1 MKFLIILYI
10 LLLSTGFAKKYKA
23 SIIDDY
29 TKKNISEV
37 KVIIDNKDTMYSDK
51 SGIVEF
57 ESNTTTVHIDLY
69 KLSYKF
75 EHYDVDLSNI
85 NSTFLLPM
93 HPLDFHLHNIIVS
106 GEKEHS
112 TLDSFI
118 LSSYKLSSKEVN
130 SNMQAS
136 FGESMQ
142 SIKGVDIRAM
152 GSAPTRPVFRGLSND
167 RLKINSDGFI
177 NLDLS
182 ANSPDHNVAIDPQS
196 IKGISILRGPKTLK
210 YSSSSSAGVFDLD
223 KNDIPIEKVD
233 NSITDIKNYF
243 HSNNLAVMNYIEN
256 TSNIY
261 NNINIKGKVSLVNS
275 QNINTPNLELL
286 NSQINSS
293 NYSIGVANHSNDNEY
308 GIVYDYYQNE
318 YGIPPGPVGTHP
330 KGVNIEMFKQNL
342 KTNYNYHF
350 HESKYIKDVK
360 FNYLYNHLEHNEYES
375 SGILGAR
382 YIIQNHV
389 FRLDFE
395 SDNLLGAKS
404 SDFGIN
410 FSRNYF
416 DAGAAVRTP
425 EVIDFNYAFYL
436 IQYYELNNFDIS
448 FALRQENKYY
458 LTKNDES
465 VSKNTTFIDKNF
477 NIKTFS
483 FSSIYKK
490 LKNSILG
497 VILSYDERIPTLEE
511 LYSMGP
517 HLASYSYDIGNQN
530 LKIEK
535 SINVEIMYSI
545 KSNFNKFEIENS
557 VNLFNYYFF
566 NFITPRNTGEIDLV
580 KTRLPIYENQ
590 GIKANLN
597 GFEYQLNVNYHNFI
611 LKNVIQYTIG
621 RNLESDFY
629 LPMIPPL
636 KNILELKFKKEKY
649 DISLISEIANTQDKF
664 DEFETKTNSYII
676 FNLKSNYYFYL
687 FGSQNQLV
695 LNVRNLFNTSYRNH
709 LSRIKEI
716 MPEAGRN
723 ISIGLNNYF

>member
-1 MKFLIILYI
+1 MKLVILFYI
-10 LLLSTGFAKKYKA
+10 LFINTGFANKYKA

-29 TKKNISEV
+29 TKKKISDV
-37 KVIIDNKDTMYSDK
+37 KVLIDNKDTVYSDK
-51 SGIVEF
+51 FGIVEF
-57 ESNTTTVHIDLY
+57 ESKKTSVHIDLY

-75 EHYDVDLSNI
+75 EHYDVDLNNI
-85 NSTFLLPM
+85 NSTFILPM

-130 SNMQAS
+130 SNLQAS

-142 SIKGVDIRAM
+142 AIKGVDIRAM

-167 RLKINSDGFI
+167 RLKINSDGFA

-210 YSSSSSAGVFDLD
+210 YSSSSSAGMIDLV
-223 KNDIPIEKVD
+223 KNDIPIDKVD

-261 NNINIKGKVSLVNS
+261 NNINLKGKVSLINS
-275 QNINTPNLELL
+275 QNINTPDLELV
-286 NSQINSS
+286 NSNINSS
-293 NYSIGVANHSNDNEY
+293 NYSLGIGNKNQNNDY
-308 GIVYDYYQNE
+308 GIVYDYYQND
-318 YGIPPGPVGTHP
+318 YGIPSGPEGTHP

-350 HESKYIKDVK
+350 HESKLIKDIK
-360 FNYLYNHLEHNEYES
+360 FNYLYNHLEHNEFES

-389 FRLDFE
+389 VRLDFE
-395 SDNLLGAKS
+395 SENILGADD
-404 SDFGIN
+404 SDFGFN
-410 FSRNYF
+410 FSRNYY

-436 IQYYELNNFDIS
+436 IQNYKLNDFDIS
-448 FALRQENKYY
+448 FALRQENKNYI
-458 LTKNDES
+458 TKNDES
-465 VSKNTTFIDKNF
+465 VSKSTDFINRTF

-483 FSSIYKK
+483 FSSVYKK
-490 LKNSILG
+490 LQNSILG

-530 LKIEK
+530 LKLENSVNIEL
-535 SINVEIMYSI
+535 MYSI
-545 KSNFNKFEIENS
+545 KSNLKKIEIENS
-557 VNLFNYYFF
+557 LNIFNYYFL
-566 NFITPRNTGEIDLV
+566 NFITPRNTGKIDLI

-590 GIKANLN
+590 GVRANLN
-597 GFEYQLNVNYHNFI
+597 GFEYQLNLNYKNFI
-611 LKNVIQYTIG
+611 LKNVIQYTVG

-636 KNILELKFKKEKY
+636 KNILELKFKKDKY
-649 DISLISEIANTQDKF
+649 DISLISEIANTQDKI
-664 DEFETKTNSYII
+664 DEFETKTNSYMI

-687 FGSQNQLV
+687 FGSQNQLI
-695 LNVRNLFNTSYRNH
+695 LNVKNLFNSSYRNH
-709 LSRIKEI
+709 LSRIKDI

>member
-1 MKFLIILYI
+1 MKLLISIYV
-10 LLLSTGFAKKYKA
+10 LLISTGFANKYKA

-29 TKKNISEV
+29 TKKYLPQV
-37 KVIIDNKDTMYSDK
+37 KVIIDNKDTLYSDDKGIIEFK
-51 SGIVEF
+51 S
-57 ESNTTTVHIDLY
+57 NKNKVHIDLY

-85 NSTFLLPM
+85 NNTFILPM

-130 SNMQAS
+130 SNLQAS

-142 SIKGVDIRAM
+142 AIKGVDIRAM

-167 RLKINSDGFI
+167 RLKINSDGFA

-210 YSSSSSAGVFDLD
+210 YSSSSSAGVIDLV

-233 NSITDIKNYF
+233 KSITDIKNYY

-261 NNINIKGKVSLVNS
+261 EDINIKGKVSLVNS
-275 QNINTPNLELL
+275 QNINTPDLELI

-293 NYSIGVANHSNDNEY
+293 NYSIGLGNHSKNYDY
-308 GIVYDYYQNE
+308 GVVYDYYQND
-318 YGIPPGPVGTHP
+318 YGIPPGPKGTHS
-330 KGVNIEMFKQNL
+330 KGVNIEMFKNNF

-350 HESKYIKDVK
+350 HDNKFIKDIK

-375 SGILGAR
+375 SGILGAK
-382 YIIQNHV
+382 YIVQNHV
-389 FRLDFE
+389 VRLDFE
-395 SDNLLGAKS
+395 SENILGADD
-404 SDFGIN
+404 SDFGVN
-410 FSRNYF
+410 FSRNYY

-425 EVIDFNYAFYL
+425 EVIDFNFAFYL
-436 IQYYELNNFDIS
+436 IQDYELNDFDIS
-448 FALRQENKYY
+448 FALRQENKNY
-458 LTKNDES
+458 LTNKDQS
-465 VSKNTTFIDKNF
+465 VSKNSTFYDKSY
-477 NIKTFS
+477 NITTFS
-483 FSSIYKK
+483 FSSVYKK

-497 VILSYDERIPTLEE
+497 LIMSYDERIPTLEE

-530 LKIEK
+530 LKIEN
-535 SINVEIMYSI
+535 SLNVELMYSI
-545 KSNFNKFEIENS
+545 KNSYKEIEIENS
-557 VNLFNYYFF
+557 FNFFNYYFF
-566 NFITPRNTGEIDLV
+566 NFITPRNTGEIDLI

-590 GIKANLN
+590 GIRANLN
-597 GFEYQLNVNYHNFI
+597 GFEYQLNLNYKNFI
-611 LKNVIQYTIG
+611 FKNVVQYTIG

-636 KNILELKFKKEKY
+636 KNILEIKFKKEKY
-649 DISLISEIANTQDKF
+649 DISIISEFANKQGKI
-664 DEFETKTNSYII
+664 DEFETKTNSYLI
-676 FNLKSNYYFYL
+676 FNLKSNYYIYL
-687 FGSQNQLV
+687 FGSQNQIV
-695 LNVRNLFNTSYRNH
+695 LNVRNIFNTSYRNH
-709 LSRIKEI
+709 LSRIKDI
-716 MPEAGRN
+716 MPESGIN

>member
-1 MKFLIILYI
+1 MELVILFYI
-10 LLLSTGFAKKYKA
+10 LFINTGFANKYKA

-29 TKKNISEV
+29 TKKKISDV
-37 KVIIDNKDTMYSDK
+37 KVLIDNKDTVYSDK
-51 SGIVEF
+51 FGILEF
-57 ESNTTTVHIDLY
+57 ESSINTVHIDLY

-85 NSTFLLPM
+85 NSTFILPM
-93 HPLDFHLHNIIVS
+93 YPLDFHLHNIIVNS
-106 GEKEHS
+106 EKEHN

-152 GSAPTRPVFRGLSND
+152 GSAPTRPVFRGLSNE
-167 RLKINSDGFI
+167 RLKINSDGFA

-210 YSSSSSAGVFDLD
+210 YSSSSSAGVIDLV
-223 KNDIPIEKVD
+223 KNDIPIDKVD

-261 NNINIKGKVSLVNS
+261 NNINLKGKVSLINS
-275 QNINTPNLELL
+275 QNINTPDLELV
-286 NSQINSS
+286 NSNINSS
-293 NYSIGVANHSNDNEY
+293 NYSLGIGNKNQNNDY
-308 GIVYDYYQNE
+308 GIVYDYYQND
-318 YGIPPGPVGTHP
+318 YGIPPGPEGTHP

-350 HESKYIKDVK
+350 HESKLIKDIK
-360 FNYLYNHLEHNEYES
+360 FNYLYNHLEHNEFES

-389 FRLDFE
+389 VRLDFE
-395 SDNLLGAKS
+395 SENILGADD
-404 SDFGIN
+404 SDFGFN
-410 FSRNYF
+410 FSRNYY

-436 IQYYELNNFDIS
+436 IQNYKLNDFDIS
-448 FALRQENKYY
+448 FALRQENKNYI
-458 LTKNDES
+458 TKNDES
-465 VSKNTTFIDKNF
+465 VSKSTDFINRTF

-483 FSSIYKK
+483 FSSVYKK
-490 LKNSILG
+490 LQNSILG

-530 LKIEK
+530 LKLENSVNIEL
-535 SINVEIMYSI
+535 MYSI
-545 KSNFNKFEIENS
+545 KSNLKKIEIENS
-557 VNLFNYYFF
+557 LNIFNYYFL
-566 NFITPRNTGEIDLV
+566 NFITPRNTGKIDLI

-590 GIKANLN
+590 GVRANLN
-597 GFEYQLNVNYHNFI
+597 GFEYQLNLNYKNFI
-611 LKNVIQYTIG
+611 LKNVIQYTVG

-636 KNILELKFKKEKY
+636 KNILELKFKKDKY
-649 DISLISEIANTQDKF
+649 DISLISEIANTQDKI
-664 DEFETKTNSYII
+664 DEFETKTNSYMI

-687 FGSQNQLV
+687 FGSQNQLI
-695 LNVRNLFNTSYRNH
+695 LNVRNLFNSSYRNH
-709 LSRIKEI
+709 LSRIKDI